1 MFKKIT
7 ALFQSLTAKELEKP
21 DPERLSYLAATAL
34 MIELSRAD
42 NSIDQQ
48 EIQTIIAIAT
58 DTFGL
63 SDDEATDILSEA
75 KLKNAEAISLY
86 EFTDTINQNFNKEQ
100 KYNLIR
106 NIWRVAYADKTIDA
120 HEDYL
125 VRKVAD
131 LIYISHADFI
141 KAKHEA
147 SKL

>member
-7 ALFQSLTAKELEKP
+7 TLFDSLASKESEKP

-63 SDDEATDILSEA
+63 SDDEAADILSEA

-86 EFTDTINQNFNKEQ
+86 EFTDTINQSFNKEQ

-131 LIYISHADFI
+131 LIYVSHADFI

>member
-7 ALFQSLTAKELEKP
+7 TLFESLTAKESEKP

-63 SDDEATDILSEA
+63 SDDEAADILSEA

-125 VRKVAD
+125 VRKIAD
-131 LIYISHADFI
+131 LIYVSHADFI

>member
-7 ALFQSLTAKELEKP
+7 NLFQSLTAKEADKP

-48 EIQTIIAIAT
+48 EIQTIIDIAT

-63 SDDEATDILSEA
+63 SDDEAADILSEA
-75 KLKNAEAISLY
+75 ELKNAEAISLY

-131 LIYISHADFI
+131 LIYVSHADFI

>member
-7 ALFQSLTAKELEKP
+7 ALFQSLTAKESEKP

-125 VRKVAD
+125 VRKVAK
-131 LIYISHADFI
+131 LIYISHADLI
-141 KAKHEA
+141 KSQHKA
-147 SKL
+147 SKQ

>member
-7 ALFQSLTAKELEKP
+7 DLFQNLTTKETEKP

-63 SDDEATDILSEA
+63 SEDEAADILSEA
-75 KLKNAEAISLY
+75 ELKNAEAISLY
-86 EFTDTINQNFNKEQ
+86 EFTDTINENFNKAQ

-106 NIWRVAYADKTIDA
+106 NIWRVAYADETIDA

-131 LIYISHADFI
+131 LIYVSHADFI

>member
-7 ALFQSLTAKELEKP
+7 TLFENLTANESKKP

-63 SDDEATDILSEA
+63 SDDEAADILSEA

-131 LIYISHADFI
+131 LIYVSHADFI
-141 KAKHEA
+141 RAKHEA

>member
-7 ALFQSLTAKELEKP
+7 TLFDSLASKESEKP

-63 SDDEATDILSEA
+63 SDDEAADILSEA

-131 LIYISHADFI
+131 LIYVSHADFI

>member
-7 ALFQSLTAKELEKP
+7 DLFQNLTTKETEQP

-63 SDDEATDILSEA
+63 SEDEAADILSEA
-75 KLKNAEAISLY
+75 ELKNAEGDPKKAPSFQL
-86 EFTDTINQNFNKEQ
+86 
-100 KYNLIR
+100 R
-106 NIWRVAYADKTIDA
+106 
-120 HEDYL
+120 
-125 VRKVAD
+125 RKQPGKRLA
-131 LIYISHADFI
+131 LRA
-141 KAKHEA
+141 
-147 SKL
+147 

>member
-7 ALFQSLTAKELEKP
+7 DLFQSSTTKESERP

-34 MIELSRAD
+34 MVELSRAD

-48 EIQTIIAIAT
+48 EIETIIAIAT
-58 DTFGL
+58 ETFSL
-63 SDDEATDILSEA
+63 SDDEASEILSEA

-86 EFTDTINQNFNKEQ
+86 EFTDTINQNFNKQQ
-100 KYNLIR
+100 KYNLIKD
-106 NIWRVAYADKTIDA
+106 IWRVAYADNTIDA

-131 LIYISHADFI
+131 LIYVSHADFI

-147 SKL
+147 NKG

>member
-7 ALFQSLTAKELEKP
+7 DLFQNLTAKEAEQP
-21 DPERLSYLAATAL
+21 NPERLSYLAATAL

-58 DTFGL
+58 ETFGL
-63 SDDEATDILSEA
+63 SNAEAADILSEA
-75 KLKNAEAISLY
+75 ELKNAEAISLY
-86 EFTDTINQNFNKEQ
+86 EFTDTINENFNKAQ

-106 NIWRVAYADKTIDA
+106 NIWRVAYADETIDA

-131 LIYISHADFI
+131 LIYVSHADFI

>member
-7 ALFQSLTAKELEKP
+7 TLFQSLTTKESEKP

-63 SDDEATDILSEA
+63 SDDEAADILSEA

-125 VRKVAD
+125 VRKVSD
-131 LIYISHADFI
+131 LIYVSHADFI

>member
-7 ALFQSLTAKELEKP
+7 DLFQNLTTKETEQP

-63 SDDEATDILSEA
+63 SEDEAADILSEA
-75 KLKNAEAISLY
+75 ELKNAEAISLY
-86 EFTDTINQNFNKEQ
+86 EFTETINENFNKAQ

-106 NIWRVAYADKTIDA
+106 NIWRVAYADETIDA

-131 LIYISHADFI
+131 LIYVSHADFI

>member
-7 ALFQSLTAKELEKP
+7 DLFQSLTAKESEKP

-48 EIQTIIAIAT
+48 EIQTILAIAT
-58 DTFGL
+58 NTFSL
-63 SDDEATDILSEA
+63 SDEEAADILSEA

-131 LIYISHADFI
+131 LIYVGHADFI
-141 KAKHEA
+141 KAKYEA

>member
-7 ALFQSLTAKELEKP
+7 TLFENLTANESKKP

-63 SDDEATDILSEA
+63 SDDEAADILSEA

-131 LIYISHADFI
+131 LIYVSHADFI

>member
-1 MFKKIT
+1 MFKKIIT
-7 ALFQSLTAKELEKP
+7 LFDSLASKESEKP

-63 SDDEATDILSEA
+63 SDDEAADILSEA

-131 LIYISHADFI
+131 LIYVSHADFI

>member
-7 ALFQSLTAKELEKP
+7 TLFENLTANESKKP

-63 SDDEATDILSEA
+63 SDDEAADILSEA

-106 NIWRVAYADKTIDA
+106 NIWRVAYADKRIDA

-131 LIYISHADFI
+131 LIYVSHADFI

>member
-7 ALFQSLTAKELEKP
+7 TLFQSLTAEESEAP
-21 DPERLSYLAATAL
+21 DNERLSYLAATAL

-63 SDDEATDILSEA
+63 SNDEAADILSEA
-75 KLKNAEAISLY
+75 ELRNAEAISLY

-106 NIWRVAYADKTIDA
+106 NIWRVAFADKTIDA

-131 LIYISHADFI
+131 LIYVSHADFI

>member
-7 ALFQSLTAKELEKP
+7 DLFQNLTAKEAEQP

-58 DTFGL
+58 ETFGL
-63 SDDEATDILSEA
+63 SNEEAADMLSEA
-75 KLKNAEAISLY
+75 ELKNAEAISLY
-86 EFTDTINQNFNKEQ
+86 EFTDTINENFNKAQ

-106 NIWRVAYADKTIDA
+106 NIWRVAYADKSIDA

-131 LIYISHADFI
+131 LIYVSHADFI

-147 SKL
+147 KNL

>member
-7 ALFQSLTAKELEKP
+7 TLFQSLTAKESEKP

-63 SDDEATDILSEA
+63 SDDEAADILSEA
-75 KLKNAEAISLY
+75 KLKNCLLY
-86 EFTDTINQNFNKEQ
+86 TSPSP
-100 KYNLIR
+100 R
-106 NIWRVAYADKTIDA
+106 DA
-120 HEDYL
+120 TL
-125 VRKVAD
+125 SRMPSSA
-131 LIYISHADFI
+131 
-141 KAKHEA
+141 
-147 SKL
+147 

>member
-7 ALFQSLTAKELEKP
+7 DLFQNLTAKEAEQS

-58 DTFGL
+58 ETFGL
-63 SDDEATDILSEA
+63 SSEEAADILSEA
-75 KLKNAEAISLY
+75 ELKNTEAISLF
-86 EFTDTINQNFNKEQ
+86 EFTDIINENFNKAQ

-106 NIWRVAYADKTIDA
+106 NIWRVAYADKSIDA

-131 LIYISHADFI
+131 LIYVSHADFI

-147 SKL
+147 KNL

>member
-7 ALFQSLTAKELEKP
+7 DLFQNLTAKEAEQP
-21 DPERLSYLAATAL
+21 DPERLSYLAATVL

-58 DTFGL
+58 ETFGL
-63 SDDEATDILSEA
+63 SNEEAADMLSEA
-75 KLKNAEAISLY
+75 ELKNAEAISLY
-86 EFTDTINQNFNKEQ
+86 EFTDTINENFNKAQ

-106 NIWRVAYADKTIDA
+106 NIWRVAYADKSIDA

-131 LIYISHADFI
+131 LIYVSHADFI

-147 SKL
+147 KNL

>member
-1 MFKKIT
+1 
-7 ALFQSLTAKELEKP
+7 
-21 DPERLSYLAATAL
+21 

-63 SDDEATDILSEA
+63 SDDEAAHILSEA

-86 EFTDTINQNFNKEQ
+86 EFTDTINQSFNKEQ

-131 LIYISHADFI
+131 LIYVSHADFI